1 MASDFLT
8 ALFCTRFNKRET
20 ILLGIGLGG
29 MILAIAGLYT
39 QIWMGSFSFD
49 WFRGAQALI
58 GAVMLL
64 GIVAKVLR
72 ASREAGGRL
81 PEKLR
86 TPKDDDAEIVA
97 GDK

>member
-8 ALFCTRFNKRET
+8 SLFCTRFNKRET

-29 MILAIAGLYT
+29 MILAIGALYT
-39 QIWMGSFSFD
+39 QIWLGSFNFE
-49 WFRGAQALI
+49 WIRGVNALF

-86 TPKDDDAEIVA
+86 ENEGAENET
-97 GDK
+97 GSE